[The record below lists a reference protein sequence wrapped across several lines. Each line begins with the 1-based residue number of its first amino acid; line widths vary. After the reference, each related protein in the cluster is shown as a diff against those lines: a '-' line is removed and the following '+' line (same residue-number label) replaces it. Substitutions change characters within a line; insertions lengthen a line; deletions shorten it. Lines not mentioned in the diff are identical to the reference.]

1 MKFLLSFISSLCVLV
16 AASSHLMAQF
26 TVERVVGD
34 LNQPIYMTQ
43 APGDNN
49 NLYIVERADPGNAVG
64 RILQYDQVTN
74 TKSTFLDLEGS
85 IASDGGALSLAFH
98 PDFQSNGK
106 FYVTLN
112 DNRVNR
118 LDEYQL
124 VGGDPQFQQTL
135 LEYDNLA
142 NNFHTINWIG
152 FRPSGNNNEIFV
164 TTGDGGT
171 QANQGSFDPALIES
185 PNSPYGKLMRVNLSA
200 DYSAGPA
207 SDPIHP
213 GVDVMALGL
222 RNPYRASFDRLTGDM
237 YIADVGFQ
245 TAEEVNFVPSSHFSS
260 PTTPLDFGWTDREGT
275 VATVANNAGGPGSSG
290 DIDPIFDYAH
300 IGDPLPHPSEIFGGS
315 ITGGYFYRGPVP
327 QLQGRY
333 FFGDFVT
340 QDIYSGSFDATTPV
354 GDYDGTN
361 LTNIQNHTNLFE
373 AASQQSNPDTW
384 VTSFAEDNA
393 GNLYVVDFG
402 EGFFPSLGEGE
413 LYRIVPLSELTLTID
428 RDTGAM
434 TLTNLTN
441 SIADILSYELTSATG
456 AIAPVEL
463 TPITGN
469 YDASLTGDGSVDA
482 NDPWQI
488 TSAAGSNEQFS
499 EETTGDAGNLLV
511 GVDVS
516 LSVAGGWIPSPTED
530 MQLSVTLEGGSMIS
544 AQVVFVGNNDA
555 AYSRSD
561 LNFDGVIDGEDWPI
575 LRDNANT
582 DLSGLSLAE
591 SYGLGDL
598 DGDGDN
604 DYDDFLRF
612 RADFNATNGAN
623 AFETLLNVPEPTTLV
638 LLLATVGMVATNRF
652 RI

>member
-1 MKFLLSFISSLCVLV
+1 MKFSLSFVSFLSVLV
-16 AASSHLMAQF
+16 AASSQAIAQF

-43 APGDNN
+43 APGDDN
-49 NLYIVERADPGNAVG
+49 NLYIVERADPGNAMG
-64 RILQYDQVTN
+64 RILRYDQVTN

-98 PDFQSNGK
+98 PDFQANGK

-112 DNRVNR
+112 DDRVNR

-124 VGGDPQFQQTL
+124 VGGAPQFQKTL

-152 FRPSGNNNEIFV
+152 FRPNGNNDEIFV

-171 QANQGSFDPALIES
+171 QANQGSFDPTLIES
-185 PNSPYGKLMRVNLSA
+185 PYSPYGKLMRVDVSA
-200 DYSAGPA
+200 DFSGGPA
-207 SDPIHP
+207 NDPIHP
-213 GVDVMALGL
+213 GVDVVALGL

-260 PTTPLDFGWTDREGT
+260 PTAPLDFGWTDREGT
-275 VATVANNAGGPGSSG
+275 VATVANNAGGPGSPI
-290 DIDPIFDYAH
+290 DIEPIFDYAH
-300 IGDPLPHPSEIFGGS
+300 SGDPLPHPSVIFGGS
-315 ITGGYFYRGPVP
+315 ITGGYLYRGPVP

-354 GDYDGTN
+354 VDYDGTN
-361 LTNIQNHTNLFE
+361 LTSVQNHTNLFE
-373 AASQQSNPDTW
+373 AASEQSNPDTW

-428 RDTGAM
+428 RNTGAM
-434 TLTNLTN
+434 TLTNLTG
-441 SIADILSYELTSATG
+441 SIADILSYELTSTTG
-456 AIAPVEL
+456 AIASTEL
-463 TPITGN
+463 IPITGH
-469 YDASLTGDGSVDA
+469 YDTSLTGDGSVDA
-482 NDPWQI
+482 NDAWQI
-488 TSAAGSNEQFS
+488 TSPIDSNEQFS

-511 GVDVS
+511 GVDIS
-516 LSVAGGWIPSPTED
+516 LSAADGWIPSPTED
-530 MQLSVTLEGGSMIS
+530 VQLSITLEGGTIIS
-544 AQVVFVGNNDA
+544 AQVVFVGNNDTTF
-555 AYSRSD
+555 SRGD
-561 LNFDGVIDGEDWPI
+561 LNFDGVVNGGDWPI

-582 DLSGLSLAE
+582 DLSGLSPAQ
-591 SYGLGDL
+591 SYGLGDI

-604 DYDDFLRF
+604 DYDDFLQF
-612 RADFNATNGAN
+612 RADFNAANGAN
-623 AFETLLNVPEPTTLV
+623 TFETLLNVPEPTALILALV
-638 LLLATVGMVATNRF
+638 TIGTATIS
-652 RI
+652 RIRV

>member
-1 MKFLLSFISSLCVLV
+1 MKFLLSFVSSLSILV
-16 AASSHLMAQF
+16 AASSPSIGQF
-26 TVERVVGD
+26 TIERVVGD

-43 APGDNN
+43 APGDDNS
-49 NLYIVERADPGNAVG
+49 LYIVERADPGNAVG

-74 TKSTFLDLEGS
+74 AKSTFLDLEGS

-98 PDFQSNGK
+98 PDFQTNGK

-124 VGGDPQFQQTL
+124 VGGAPQFRQTL
-135 LEYDNLA
+135 LEYENLA

-152 FRPSGNNNEIFV
+152 FRPNGNNSEIFV

-171 QANQGSFDPALIES
+171 QANQGSFDSALIES
-185 PNSPYGKLMRVNLSA
+185 LNSPYGKLMRVNLSV

-207 SDPIHP
+207 NDPTHV

-245 TAEEVNFVPSSHFSS
+245 TAEEVNYVPSSHFLN

-275 VATVANNAGGPGSSG
+275 VATVANNAGGPGSPG
-290 DIDPIFDYAH
+290 DIEPIFDYAH
-300 IGDPLPHPSEIFGGS
+300 SGDPLPHPSEILGGS
-315 ITGGYFYRGPVP
+315 ITGGYLYRGPVQ
-327 QLQGRY
+327 QLNGRY

-340 QDIYSGSFDATTPV
+340 QDIYSGLFDATTPV
-354 GDYDGTN
+354 ADYDGTN
-361 LTNIQNHTNLFE
+361 LINIQNHTNLFE

-441 SIADILSYELTSATG
+441 SIADVLSYELTSPTG
-456 AIAPVEL
+456 AIAPAEL
-463 TPITGN
+463 TSISGN

-482 NDPWQI
+482 NDTWQI
-488 TSAAGSNEQFS
+488 TSAVGSKEQFS

-511 GVDVS
+511 GVGVS

-530 MQLSVTLEGGSMIS
+530 VQLSVTLEGGLMIS

-555 AYSRSD
+555 SFSRSD

-591 SYGLGDL
+591 AYGLGDL
-598 DGDGDN
+598 DRDGDN
-604 DYDDFLRF
+604 DYDDFLQF
-612 RADFNATNGAN
+612 RADFNAANGSN
-623 AFETLLNVPEPTTLV
+623 ALETLLNVPEPTALV
-638 LLLATVGMVATNRF
+638 LLLATVGMAVTSRH